1 MLKNHPNVLL
11 TVYPLNVL
19 NAPELTLTAFLTPAR
34 EQRINCRPGQPSD
47 MEIEQ
52 YITRDETEL
61 SPAVVV
67 TTILLIAVFAVGLL
81 VLLVGSVL

>member
-1 MLKNHPNVLL
+1 
-11 TVYPLNVL
+11 
-19 NAPELTLTAFLTPAR
+19 
-34 EQRINCRPGQPSD
+34 

-67 TTILLIAVFAVGLL
+67 TTVLLIAVFAVGLL
-81 VLLVGSVL
+81 VQLVGGVL